1 MANPSRDK
9 GTAAETALVRWL
21 NANGWPGADR
31 APLRGNKDTGDITG
45 IPDMV
50 VSVKMRGRDKPMDWP
65 GWLRGVET
73 MRLNAAWW
81 SPDGVTLNRPH
92 GLLVVRRS
100 GHPDPGDWY
109 AATTVRQWF
118 DTFGEVLT

>member
-31 APLRGNKDTGDITG
+31 APQ